1 MPEHPG
7 RPGEKFMFTYS
18 IRMSVP
24 EACML
29 GGVYY
34 SSCQLSSRHWT
45 IRSCDRIVSDVSGA
59 GVIGEVCWARETELP
74 FFVVDCAVT
83 FER

>member
-1 MPEHPG
+1 MRASAIFVPEHPQTQG
-7 RPGEKFMFTYS
+7 HERSCMYSYS

-34 SSCQLSSRHWT
+34 SSCQLHSRHWT
-45 IRSCDRIVSDVSGA
+45 IRSVDRVVSDVRGE
-59 GVIGEVCWARETELP
+59 GVTGQVC
-74 FFVVDCAVT
+74 
-83 FER
+83 

>member
-34 SSCQLSSRHWT
+34 SSCQLCSRHWT
-45 IRSCDRIVSDVSGA
+45 IRSCDRVVSDVSGG
-59 GVIGEVCWARETELP
+59 GVIGEVSWGGTELVF
-74 FFVVDCAVT
+74 FFVTDYVS